1 MKEKYELLKI
11 RKITQKKI
19 TGNWNGTRKLQSIH
33 MYINLQVVLSNQH
46 SLTYSESNMRQ
57 RVYQKHDHL
66 LSQILLFSFRLDLF
80 LEFFMLTTKKAVLVQ
95 ENSGP

>member
-57 RVYQKHDHL
+57 RVYQKHD
-66 LSQILLFSFRLDLF
+66 QILLFSFRLDLF